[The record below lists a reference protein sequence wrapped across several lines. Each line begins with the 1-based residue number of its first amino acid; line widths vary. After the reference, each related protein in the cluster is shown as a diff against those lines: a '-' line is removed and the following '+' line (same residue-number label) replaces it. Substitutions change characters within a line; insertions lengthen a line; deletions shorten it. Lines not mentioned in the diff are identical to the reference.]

1 MLKKLLVFSVLALGV
16 ASAESYRVNLSRPS
30 VVKGNELKAGDYKL
44 DVEQGKATFKD
55 GNRSVESAVRVENA
69 DKKYD
74 RTTVRYDGRTIAE
87 IRLGG
92 TNTKL
97 VFAE

>member
-1 MLKKLLVFSVLALGV
+1 MLKKILFFSVLALGV

-30 VVKGNELKAGDYKL
+30 VVKGSELKAGDYKL
-44 DVEQGKATFKD
+44 NVEQGKATFKD
-55 GNRSVESAVRVENA
+55 GSRTVESAVRMENA

-74 RTTVRYDGRTIAE
+74 RTTIRYNGQSIAE